1 MDPSEY
7 FILSLFIALGLFSIV
22 AAICNQRGDDFR
34 ELVRSWRR
42 TYLLCVVGNRAD
54 RLWGAGTYVLVIK
67 SKLYLLVLVSI
78 IKMPK

>member
-22 AAICNQRGDDFR
+22 AAICNFDWYFKT
-34 ELVRSWRR
+34 S
-42 TYLLCVVGNRAD
+42 
-54 RLWGAGTYVLVIK
+54 GAMTFVNWFGRTYVLVIK